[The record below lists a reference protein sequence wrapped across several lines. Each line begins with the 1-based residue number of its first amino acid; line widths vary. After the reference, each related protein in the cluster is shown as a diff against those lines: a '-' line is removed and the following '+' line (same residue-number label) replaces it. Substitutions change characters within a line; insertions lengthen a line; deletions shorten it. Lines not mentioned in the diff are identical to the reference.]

1 MVYFSPAQK
10 VGLFC
15 GIGESIEFREIR
27 KFREFREIK
36 EAVISSLLSEPT
48 KKTRFAWCETGHQ

>member
-15 GIGESIEFREIR
+15 GIGEGIEFRE
-27 KFREFREIK
+27 FREFREIK
-36 EAVISSLLSEPT
+36 EAVISSFI
-48 KKTRFAWCETGHQ
+48 FAL